1 MYMLVNL
8 GLGGFTV
15 TPGAALDE
23 GVQMKVDYIRAYA
36 FEGDVAEE
44 PAPQPQPEPPADAG
58 NDSLTGTAAAD
69 TLDGGGGNDV
79 LRGLAGEDLLLGG
92 DGDDSLQIGRA
103 HVCTPVT
110 NA

>member
-1 MYMLVNL
+1 
-8 GLGGFTV
+8 
-15 TPGAALDE
+15 
-23 GVQMKVDYIRAYA
+23 MKVDYIRAYA

-92 DGDDSLQIGRA
+92 DRSEERRVGKACVSTCRSRWSPKHDKKQT
-103 HVCTPVT
+103 HKTE
-110 NA
+110 